1 MTTSTFREPNTVAF
15 SGSQRRPS
23 RFLEMLANPWW
34 STRRERLRTTVL
46 WAATLLAGFV
56 SSPLWAAD
64 GPNVVVVLADDLG
77 YADVSCYG
85 GKISTPHIDRLA
97 ATGMRFTDA
106 HTSSS
111 VCSPTRYGLLTG
123 RYNWRSRLKRSVLG
137 GLSPRLIEPDRVT
150 LAGFLQGQGYHTACI
165 GKWHL
170 GMDWKL
176 KPGKEV
182 TPLGIE
188 PREQVFNV
196 EYGAPIANGPAA
208 VGFDYFFGISAS
220 LDMVPYAYIEN
231 DRVTELPTED
241 RDFPMMDGRQTGRTR
256 KGPTAP
262 GFDAADVLP
271 MLVRKS
277 VEYIDERARSGES
290 DGGRQPFFLYVPLAS
305 PHTPILPTPAWR
317 GKSGINPYADFV
329 MESDWAVGQIVAALE
344 RNGVAENT
352 LIVFTSDNGCSPQ
365 AKFDELA
372 AHDHYPSGPLRGHKA
387 DLFEGGH
394 RIPMVVSYP
403 GVTAAG
409 TVSEQVVCLTDIFAT
424 VAAAIGVDDL
434 AADMAEDSFS
444 FLTALKGET
453 SASGVRESLVSHSIN
468 GSFAIR
474 RGDWKLMLCGDSGG
488 WSAPRPGSP
497 AAGKL
502 PSRQLYHLGEDLAEQ
517 ENRIADRPEVAAEL
531 LELLENLVAE
541 GRSTPGPRQENTG
554 AVTIESGR

>member
-1 MTTSTFREPNTVAF
+1 MFARTALLIVVALVTSMA
-15 SGSQRRPS
+15 SSIS
-23 RFLEMLANPWW
+23 LAD
-34 STRRERLRTTVL
+34 TK
-46 WAATLLAGFV
+46 
-56 SSPLWAAD
+56 
-64 GPNVVVVLADDLG
+64 PNVIVFLADDLG
-77 YADVSCYG
+77 YADIQSYG
-85 GKISTPHIDRLA
+85 GRIPTPHIDRLA
-97 ATGMRFTDA
+97 ADGMKFTDA
-106 HTSSS
+106 HSTSS
-111 VCSPTRYGLLTG
+111 VCTPTRYSLLTG
-123 RYNWRSRLKRSVLG
+123 RYNWRSRLKRGVLG
-137 GLSPRLIEPDRVT
+137 GLSPRLIEPGRMTV
-150 LAGFLQGQGYHTACI
+150 ASMLQAEGYHTACI

-170 GMDWKL
+170 GMDWVV
-176 KPGKEV
+176 KPGAEISE
-182 TPLGIE
+182 LSIE

-196 EYGAPIANGPAA
+196 DYSQPITNGPGS
-208 VGFDYFFGISAS
+208 VGFDFFYGISAS
-220 LDMVPYAYIEN
+220 LDMVPYTFIKN
-231 DRVTELPTED
+231 DRVTSLPTED
-241 RDFPMMDGRQTGRTR
+241 RDFLMMWGREKGGRTR

-262 GFDAADVLP
+262 DFDAMDVLP
-271 MLVRKS
+271 VMVQQC
-277 VEYIDERARSGES
+277 VEFIERSADDAHAGK
-290 DGGRQPFFLYVPLAS
+290 PFFLYVPFAS
-305 PHTPILPTPAWR
+305 PHTPILPTPDWQD
-317 GKSGINPYADFV
+317 KSGVNPYADFL
-329 MESDWAVGQIVAALE
+329 METDAAVGEVLAAL
-344 RNGVAENT
+344 AQHQLTDNT
-352 LIVFTSDNGCSPQ
+352 LVIFTSDNGCSPQ